1 MAMVD
6 QQRSNPPIDGA
17 GVPATVFD
25 RIPLPLRR
33 TVYYI
38 GFLGVM
44 LALMPLGVLEL
55 ERLLLPSI
63 ALPLAVRIL
72 GGVIAVGFLG
82 AYTACSFHLMSRGAG
97 TYVEFDP
104 PKHFVATGPFRWCR
118 NPIAASLV
126 GMILGEAL
134 AFSSLGL
141 LIVFLIALPIAHA
154 QVVLVEEPLL
164 TKRFGSTYEEYRRTV
179 PRWIPRPPRNAGS

>member
-25 RIPLPLRR
+25 RIPLALRR

-44 LALMPLGVLEL
+44 LALLPLGVLEL
-55 ERLLLPSI
+55 ERMMLPSI

-72 GGVIAVGFLG
+72 GGILAVAFLA
-82 AYTACSFHLMSRGAG
+82 AYSACSFHLMSRGAG

-104 PKHFVATGPFRWCR
+104 PKRFVATGPFRWCR

-126 GMILGEAL
+126 GMIFGEAL
-134 AFSSLGL
+134 ALSSIGL
-141 LIVFLIALPIAHA
+141 LIVFLVALPIAHA

-164 TKRFGSTYEEYRRTV
+164 ARRFGSTYEEYRRSV